1 MVNLPENIVLKE
13 NSWIAKLA
21 ARKMKAHSVALV
33 LGKTIHLH
41 NISPE
46 NFVKSPSLARH
57 ELKHVEQYKRMG
69 FFTFLVV
76 YLYYS
81 LKYGYYNNPLE
92 IEARAAEDPDFLS

>member
-1 MVNLPENIVLKE
+1 
-13 NSWIAKLA
+13 
-21 ARKMKAHSVALV
+21 MKAHCVALV

-41 NISPE
+41 NISPVE
-46 NFVKSPSLARH
+46 FVQSPSLVGH

-92 IEARAAEDPDFLS
+92 IEARAAEYPQPPKVG

>member
-1 MVNLPENIVLKE
+1 MVTLPHNIVLKE

-21 ARKMKAHSVALV
+21 ARKMKAHTVALV

-41 NISPE
+41 NISPKE
-46 NFVKSPSLARH
+46 FVKSPSLVRH

-81 LKYGYYNNPLE
+81 IRYGYYNNPLE
-92 IEARAAEDPDFLS
+92 IEARAAECPPAP